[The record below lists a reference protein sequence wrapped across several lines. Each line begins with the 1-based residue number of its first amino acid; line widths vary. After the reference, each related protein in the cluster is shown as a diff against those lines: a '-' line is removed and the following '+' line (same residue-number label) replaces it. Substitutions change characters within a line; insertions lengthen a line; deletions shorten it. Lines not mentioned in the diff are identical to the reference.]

1 MSTRARSRIRELRGR
16 GALLCLASAALILG
30 CGGDSTGPPPEPQPQ
45 PGQLQVTLSSGT
57 AVGAVVLTVTGG
69 TLSAPAAAAGAT
81 MYHDLSGNTL
91 RAVVAGSSLSGTILR
106 FSVPDVRQVASYTVS
121 VEQAAGT
128 TNQPVSPGGITVAV
142 IQ

>member
-1 MSTRARSRIRELRGR
+1 MNARDRSRTRELRGL
-16 GALLCLASAALILG
+16 AAALCLASATLIAG

-69 TLSAPAAAAGAT
+69 AMSAPTAAAGAT
-81 MYHDLSGNTL
+81 MYHDLSGSTL
-91 RAVVAGSSLSGTILR
+91 RAVVAGSSLSGTVLR
-106 FSVPDVRQVASYTVS
+106 FSVPDVRQAAGYSVN

-128 TNQPVSPGGITVAV
+128 TNLSVAPGGITVAV
-142 IQ
+142 TQ